1 VSTTLTDDGGRSTL
15 PPHDTPALFVQVPA
29 GPGPREQHL
38 PERPRAGDWLHL
50 PPPESPTGPDL
61 PRPSGTWFAAAAK
74 QAHHADLQLHEVLRA
89 IPAESRPAAS
99 QLEALNEALARLSLA
114 KLRPEFREKLE
125 QFIRLHIL
133 RASWGGLG
141 HAPRGVTAP
150 GRERV
155 CRLIGMSVSAYK
167 RCRRWW
173 EAAGFLAI
181 VRAGWTPAIHPGLGE
196 HATPRA
202 RERTQ
207 AELREQ
213 GLDRNLSQA
222 YVICVPRYPAK
233 KAWYRR
239 HAAVPVLSGPLTF
252 FSHWFTSPIP
262 SPVEIPGEDSASC
275 CYPSAGG
282 PRTSKGATREDG
294 TRWPGLLGQV
304 GERTARRLT
313 RPYKAAGWTDDDIL
327 WALDRRPDG
336 TAHPGTGDRVR
347 STAAVAWWR
356 LAHWRRPDGTVL
368 PSASQHRAEVAART
382 RDEQDRR
389 RAEDGA
395 RAAAALRSGDTDRVT
410 TAAARARAMLAAASE
425 GAAKVIAAMA
435 LRRPAPEPAPA
446 PARTADSAIAAVLA
460 RRAATPPPQPPERP
474 ADGAPAGYRATPL
487 PGYLQDAIDQAAA
500 AVAAAEHDRQAP

>member
-1 VSTTLTDDGGRSTL
+1 MSTTLTDDGGRSTL

-29 GPGPREQHL
+29 DPGPREQHL
-38 PERPRAGDWLHL
+38 PERPRAAAGDWLYL
-50 PPPESPTGPDL
+50 PPEEPPGPGL
-61 PRPSGTWFAAAAK
+61 PRPPETWFDVPAK
-74 QAHHADLQLHEVLRA
+74 LAHHADLRLHEVLRA

-99 QLEALNEALARLSLA
+99 QAEALNEALARLSLA

-125 QFIRLHIL
+125 QFIRIHIL

-155 CRLIGMSVSAYK
+155 CRLIGMSVSTFK

-196 HATPRA
+196 HATPKA

-207 AELREQ
+207 ADLAER
-213 GLDRNLSQA
+213 GLDKNLSQA
-222 YVICVPRYPAK
+222 YVICVPRYLAK
-233 KAWYRR
+233 RAWFRR
-239 HAAVPVLSGPLTF
+239 HAAVPTLSGPLTF
-252 FSHWFTSPIP
+252 FSHWFSSP
-262 SPVEIPGEDSASC
+262 SAAPVENPGEDSASC

-294 TRWPGLLGQV
+294 ARWPGLLGQV
-304 GERTARRLT
+304 SEQTARRLT

-347 STAAVAWWR
+347 SAAAVAWWR

-368 PSASQHRAEVAART
+368 PSASQHRAESAART

-389 RAEDGA
+389 RAEDEA
-395 RAAAALRSGDTDRVT
+395 RAAAALRSGDVT
-410 TAAARARAMLAAASE
+410 SAAARARAMLAAASE

-446 PARTADSAIAAVLA
+446 PARTADSVMAAILA
-460 RRAATPPPQPPERP
+460 RRAAVPPPQPQERP
-474 ADGAPAGYRATPL
+474 AGGVPAGPGAAPL

-500 AVAAAEHDRQAP
+500 AVAAAEHDGQAS